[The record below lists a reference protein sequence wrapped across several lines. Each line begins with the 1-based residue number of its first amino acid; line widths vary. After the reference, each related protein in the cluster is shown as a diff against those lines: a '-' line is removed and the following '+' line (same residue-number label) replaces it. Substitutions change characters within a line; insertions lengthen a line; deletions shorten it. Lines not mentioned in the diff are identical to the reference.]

1 MNGVCGKWSWR
12 DEGKEGS
19 DFPYQIREVGE
30 KWEEGICG
38 GVCGGGGE
46 GVGVRG
52 KGRRAIAL
60 RQQISKVARS
70 QCQVTE

>member
-19 DFPYQIREVGE
+19 DFPDQIREVGE
-30 KWEEGICG
+30 GGICG

-46 GVGVRG
+46 GVRG
-52 KGRRAIAL
+52 GCQRKREGSNRAEAANL
-60 RQQISKVARS
+60 QSGTKPMS
-70 QCQVTE
+70 SY